1 MMNINVDV
9 DEKEL
14 QRVLNNDVE
23 KMGREEA
30 ERMVNLIKKI
40 SNAIDEVPDCTY
52 QDVMRAFE
60 TMRKNYERKGRDLL
74 NGRSIQEVSRFG
86 ALLR

>member
-1 MMNINVDV
+1 MMNISV

-23 KMGREEA
+23 KMSHEEA
-30 ERMVNLIKKI
+30 ERMVNLINKI
-40 SNAIDEVPDCTY
+40 SNAIDEVSDCTY

-60 TMRKNYERKGRDLL
+60 TMRKNYERKGRDFL
-74 NGRSIQEVSRFG
+74 NSRSIQEISRFG
-86 ALLR
+86 ALLS